1 MNRPDQKEKAGAKAK
16 TADEAKKDAAPKDKP
31 SAKAG
36 DVKAK
41 GKK

>member
-1 MNRPDQKEKAGAKAK
+1 MNIADKKEKAAAKAK
-16 TADEAKKDAAPKDKP
+16 TADEAKKDTAPKDKP
-31 SAKAG
+31 AAKAG